1 MEYSKMD
8 ALITNEMYWEYEC
21 NKIKEEID
29 ELNKKLDELEQHYR
43 DYDHERLSARCARLE
58 CQLEQKSEAD
68 GTTSLK
74 NKHKKMMEND
84 VFDSFIDFWRL
95 I

>member
-8 ALITNEMYWEYEC
+8 ALATQELYWEYEC

-29 ELNKKLDELEQHYR
+29 ELKEKLSELEKHYR
-43 DYDHERLSARCARLE
+43 ECDHERLSARCARLE
-58 CQLEQKSEAD
+58 YQLEQKHESDSIAA
-68 GTTSLK
+68 LK

-84 VFDSFIDFWRL
+84 IFNSFIDFWRL
-95 I
+95 A

>member
-8 ALITNEMYWEYEC
+8 ALVTTELYWEHEC

-29 ELNKKLDELEQHYR
+29 ELKNKLAELEQHYR
-43 DYDHERLSARCARLE
+43 DYDHERLSARCAVLE
-58 CQLEQKSEAD
+58 YQLEQKNEAD
-68 GTTSLK
+68 GTTTLK
-74 NKHKKMMEND
+74 NNHKKMMEND
-84 VFDSFIDFWRL
+84 VFNSFIDFWRL

>member
-8 ALITNEMYWEYEC
+8 ALTTQELYWEYEC

-29 ELNKKLDELEQHYR
+29 KLKEKLSELEKNYKEC
-43 DYDHERLSARCARLE
+43 DHERLSARCARLE
-58 CQLEQKSEAD
+58 YQLEQKHESDSIAA
-68 GTTSLK
+68 LK

-84 VFDSFIDFWRL
+84 VFDLFIDFWRL

>member
-8 ALITNEMYWEYEC
+8 ALITQELYWEHEC
-21 NKIKEEID
+21 NKVKEEID
-29 ELNKKLDELEQHYR
+29 ELKEKLSELEKHYR

-58 CQLEQKSEAD
+58 YQLEQKHESDSIA
-68 GTTSLK
+68 TLK

>member
-8 ALITNEMYWEYEC
+8 ALTTQELYWEYEC
-21 NKIKEEID
+21 KKIKEEID
-29 ELNKKLDELEQHYR
+29 ELKEKLSELEKNYK
-43 DYDHERLSARCARLE
+43 DCDHERLSARCAVLE
-58 CQLEQKSEAD
+58 YQLEQKHETD
-68 GTTSLK
+68 GATTLK

-84 VFDSFIDFWRL
+84 VFNSFIDFWRL

>member
-8 ALITNEMYWEYEC
+8 ALITDEMYWEYEC

-29 ELNKKLDELEQHYR
+29 ALKEKLSELERNYKDCDHKKLR
-43 DYDHERLSARCARLE
+43 ARCARLE
-58 CQLEQKSEAD
+58 CQLEQKNETD
-68 GTTSLK
+68 GTTTLK
-74 NKHKKMMEND
+74 NNHKKMMEND
-84 VFDSFIDFWRL
+84 VFNSFIDFWRL

>member
-1 MEYSKMD
+1 MKYSKMD
-8 ALITNEMYWEYEC
+8 ALITNEIYWESEC
-21 NKIKEEID
+21 IKIKKEID
-29 ELNKKLDELEQHYR
+29 ELKEKLSELEKHYR

-58 CQLEQKSEAD
+58 YQLEQKHEAD
-68 GTTSLK
+68 SIVALK

-84 VFDSFIDFWRL
+84 VFNSFIDFWRL

>member
-8 ALITNEMYWEYEC
+8 ALITNEMYWESEC
-21 NKIKEEID
+21 INIKEEID
-29 ELNKKLDELEQHYR
+29 ELKEKLSELEKHYR
-43 DYDHERLSARCARLE
+43 DCDHERLSARCARLE
-58 CQLEQKSEAD
+58 CQLEKKNESD

-84 VFDSFIDFWRL
+84 VFDSFINFWRL

>member
-8 ALITNEMYWEYEC
+8 ALITEEMYWESEC
-21 NKIKEEID
+21 IKIKEEID
-29 ELNKKLDELEQHYR
+29 ELKEKLSELEKHYR
-43 DYDHERLSARCARLE
+43 NYDHERLSARCERLE
-58 CQLEQKSEAD
+58 YELEQKHEDDSIAA
-68 GTTSLK
+68 LK

-84 VFDSFIDFWRL
+84 VFNSFIDFWRL